1 MIAKKKTIEIN
12 GKRKHFL
19 SSIQKNAGRSVA
31 TLSYDIPSLS
41 GGGREYFPPY
51 NILSRLQGPCRV
63 NTLYK
68 NAPYNYIYQEQYTGK
83 LW

>member
-1 MIAKKKTIEIN
+1 M
-12 GKRKHFL
+12 
-19 SSIQKNAGRSVA
+19 A
-31 TLSYDIPSLS
+31 TLSYGIPSLS
-41 GGGREYFPPY
+41 GEGRGYFPPY

-68 NAPYNYIYQEQYTGK
+68 NAPYNYIYQEQCTGR